1 MAGQVFMT
9 AVLIPPKYAFEV
21 YLPYISEIGIKGGV
35 DVRENASSLS
45 NGVCGS
51 YGR

>member
-1 MAGQVFMT
+1 MT
-9 AVLIPPKYAFEV
+9 AVLIPPKYTFSEV
-21 YLPYISEIGIKGGV
+21 YLPYISEIGIKGGI